1 MMCRTISRRLHQF
14 VMVLA
19 TLAMVAGLSSPLLAA
34 VVADFSSSNGV
45 AATGTTV
52 DSWTD
57 SVGSLVAAPYQGSG
71 RPTLEANVFAGG
83 QSGVLFDGSDDWLA
97 FDDSTLPT
105 GDYTVALA
113 WKPANF
119 GSAASRPT
127 MLSWGNDQNN
137 QMKQI
142 AFAHRPSFHNP
153 ANGIIQRFNGSDA
166 NSSIPAAGGVNGT
179 NYIGIFARNAA
190 TNDYYFTISD
200 GTTTESET
208 VNNSSSNLERERGRL
223 GSFTDGGGDFSEAIF
238 GGHLG
243 RVIIQ
248 DSLLDEAGRSALLSS
263 LNSYVVP
270 DPSSLSLIVLAVVA
284 CLGWVRGR

>member
-1 MMCRTISRRLHQF
+1 MLRKQARVLF
-14 VMVLA
+14 VIMVLCSVTSA
-19 TLAMVAGLSSPLLAA
+19 VSAAIVVDFDSAQNVIVNGNQVTEWISAVGGLSAQPG
-34 VVADFSSSNGV
+34 NGEV
-45 AATGTTV
+45 LRQPT
-52 DSWTD
+52 
-57 SVGSLVAAPYQGSG
+57 LVPNVFGSG
-71 RPTLEANVFAGG
+71 QP
-83 QSGVLFDGSDDWLA
+83 GVLFDGIDDFLT

-208 VNNSSSNLERERGRL
+208 VNNSSSNLELERGRL

-270 DPSSLSLIVLAVVA
+270 EPSSLSLIVLAVVA

>member
-19 TLAMVAGLSSPLLAA
+19 TLAMVAGLSSPLSAA

-71 RPTLEANVFAGG
+71 SPTLEANVFAGG

-119 GSAASRPT
+119 GSGASRPT

-137 QMKQI
+137 KMKQI
-142 AFAHRPSFHNP
+142 AFAHRPPSHTP
-153 ANGIIQRFNGSDA
+153 GNGIIQRFNGSDA
-166 NSSIPAAGGVNGT
+166 NSTIPAAGATNGT
-179 NYIGIFARNAA
+179 NYIGVFARNA
-190 TNDYYFTISD
+190 TDNDYYFMISD
-200 GTTTESET
+200 GTATESQT
-208 VNNSSSNLERERGRL
+208 LNVGGSALESERGRL

-270 DPSSLSLIVLAVVA
+270 EPSSLLLIVLAVVA